1 MKNLKVYCAH
11 PISGLTWDEVVNYY
25 NGIKEKLETIGL
37 SVFQP
42 MTGKGEIRTEIS
54 ERFQPLNFKSA
65 VASNH
70 AIFERDQWMVR
81 NSDILY
87 LDLTG
92 AELTSIGCM
101 MELAWASLL
110 GKYTVVV
117 MDKEN
122 IHRHAFVVEAADI
135 VFENAD
141 TALVYL
147 EKMVNQTI

>member
-25 NGIKEKLETIGL
+25 NDIKEKLETMGL
-37 SVFQP
+37 EVFQP
-42 MTGKGEIRTEIS
+42 MTGKSEIRTEIG
-54 ERFQPLNFKSA
+54 ERFQPADLKSA

-117 MDKEN
+117 MNKEN

-135 VFENAD
+135 VFENAE
-141 TALVYL
+141 TALIYL
-147 EKMVNQTI
+147 EKMVSQTI

>member
-1 MKNLKVYCAH
+1 MKNLKIYCAH
-11 PISGLTWDEVVNYY
+11 PISGLTWNTVVTYFN
-25 NGIKEKLETIGL
+25 NIHDKLESMGFE
-37 SVFQP
+37 VFNP
-42 MTGKGEIRTEIS
+42 MTGKSEIRTEVNR
-54 ERFQPLNFKSA
+54 RFRSVNFKSV
-65 VASNH
+65 VATNH

-92 AELTSIGCM
+92 IKTISIGCT

-122 IHRHAFVVEAADI
+122 VHRHAFIIEAADI
-135 VFENAD
+135 IFEDVD
-141 TALVYL
+141 TALAYL
-147 EKMVNQTI
+147 QKLVTQTI

>member
-1 MKNLKVYCAH
+1 MKKLAIYCAH
-11 PISGLTWDEVVNYY
+11 PISGLTWKEVVDYY
-25 NGIKEKLETIGL
+25 KGIKEKLESIGL
-37 SVFQP
+37 DVFQP
-42 MTGKGEIRTEIS
+42 MTGKSEIRTEIG
-54 ERFQPLNFKSA
+54 ERFQPVNFKSA

-81 NSDILY
+81 NSDMLY

-92 AELTSIGCM
+92 ADLTSIGCM

-122 IHRHAFVVEAADI
+122 IHQHAFVVEAADI
-135 VFENAD
+135 IFEDEA

-147 EKMVNQTI
+147 QKMVTQAI

>member
-11 PISGLTWDEVVNYY
+11 PISGLTWDGVVDYY
-25 NGIKEKLETIGL
+25 NGIKEKLGTMGFE
-37 SVFQP
+37 VFQP

-54 ERFQPLNFKSA
+54 ERFQPADFISA
-65 VASNH
+65 IASNH
-70 AIFERDQWMVR
+70 AIFERDRWMVR
-81 NSDILY
+81 NCDILY

-110 GKYTVVV
+110 DKYTVVV

-122 IHRHAFVVEAADI
+122 IHRHAFVIEAADI
-135 VFENAD
+135 IFED
-141 TALVYL
+141 ETTALVYL
-147 EKMVNQTI
+147 QKMVTQTI